1 MRAFR
6 FWLVA
11 LVIGL
16 TGCASWHAR
25 VRPGFDWST
34 VSIVSLQGPEESYSE
49 LVATA
54 QEELQ
59 GMGYRVL
66 PAESPEA
73 QVDVRL
79 SVVEALDI
87 DEAGKTFMRPKS
99 LHTRFYK
106 SVDQALVA
114 ESSYYLGPSES
125 PRRGVKALFAG
136 VQKKQNQA
144 AAAPAPVAKA
154 QPVAAAPTAKAAG
167 VEPVPVEVAPAPSV
181 AAETVI
187 VPPSQAPAPVAAPA
201 KTSGTATA
209 PEAVAVPPGSDLRQ
223 SREAPVVPAATPAP
237 IARPE
242 VANET
247 TADDDWDKPRG
258 EIPAA
263 GEPSPWVP
271 RFQSWGL
278 SDWGKSREVEWGV
291 GSGE

>member
-1 MRAFR
+1 MRVFR

-34 VSIVSLQGPEESYSE
+34 VSTVALQGPAEAYSE

-54 QEELQ
+54 REELE

-73 QVDVRL
+73 QVEVQL

-87 DEAGKTFMRPKS
+87 DESGKTFMRPKS

-125 PRRGVKALFAG
+125 PRQGVKALLAG
-136 VQKKQNQA
+136 VRKKQAQA
-144 AAAPAPVAKA
+144 AAVPAQVVTAAPVATPPASKPA
-154 QPVAAAPTAKAAG
+154 VVG
-167 VEPVPVEVAPAPSV
+167 PVPVQVAPAPPA
-181 AAETVI
+181 AAETVTAH
-187 VPPSQAPAPVAAPA
+187 PSQRTAPVAAP
-201 KTSGTATA
+201 SVTAGSTPA
-209 PEAVAVPPGSDLRQ
+209 PETVAAPQGSDLRQ
-223 SREAPVVPAATPAP
+223 PQAAP
-237 IARPE
+237 IAPAAPPAPVARTE
-242 VANET
+242 VATEA
-247 TADDDWDKPRG
+247 TADDDWDKPRD
-258 EIPAA
+258 EIPSP

-271 RFQSWGL
+271 RFQSWGF
-278 SDWGKSREVEWGV
+278 SDWGKSRELE
-291 GSGE
+291 

>member
-1 MRAFR
+1 MRVFR
-6 FWLVA
+6 FWLIA

-34 VSIVSLQGPEESYSE
+34 VSTVSLRGPEEVYSE

-54 QEELQ
+54 QEELE

-66 PAESPEA
+66 LAESPEA
-73 QVDVRL
+73 QVEVRL

-87 DEAGKTFMRPKS
+87 DESGKTFMRPKS

-106 SVDQALVA
+106 SADQALVA

-125 PRRGVKALFAG
+125 PRQGVKALLAG
-136 VQKKQNQA
+136 VRKKQA
-144 AAAPAPVAKA
+144 EA
-154 QPVAAAPTAKAAG
+154 AAAPTAKAAG
-167 VEPVPVEVAPAPSV
+167 VEPVPAEVAPAPSV

-223 SREAPVVPAATPAP
+223 PQAAPVVPAATPAP

-247 TADDDWDKPRG
+247 PADDDWDKPREELPSSG
-258 EIPAA
+258 EA
-263 GEPSPWVP
+263 SPWVP
-271 RFQSWGL
+271 RFQSWGF
-278 SDWGKSREVEWGV
+278 SEWGKSRELE
-291 GSGE
+291 

>member
-1 MRAFR
+1 
-6 FWLVA
+6 VA

-34 VSIVSLQGPEESYSE
+34 VSTVSLRGPEDAYSD

-54 QEELQ
+54 QEELE

-66 PAESPEA
+66 PAQSPEA
-73 QVDVRL
+73 QVEVRL

-87 DEAGKTFMRPKS
+87 DESGKTFMRPKS

-106 SVDQALVA
+106 SADQALVA

-125 PRRGVKALFAG
+125 PRQGVKALFAG
-136 VQKKQNQA
+136 VQKKQAQA
-144 AAAPAPVAKA
+144 AAAPAPAVTARPVVAPPASKPA
-154 QPVAAAPTAKAAG
+154 VL
-167 VEPVPVEVAPAPSV
+167 EPVTAEAAPAPSA

-187 VPPSQAPAPVAAPA
+187 VPPAQAAAPVVAPSVPADSAPAPETAAAPQGSDLRQPPAAATAPAPVA
-201 KTSGTATA
+201 
-209 PEAVAVPPGSDLRQ
+209 
-223 SREAPVVPAATPAP
+223 
-237 IARPE
+237 RPE
-242 VANET
+242 VAAET
-247 TADDDWDKPRG
+247 TADDDWDKPRD
-258 EIPAA
+258 EIPAP

-278 SDWGKSREVEWGV
+278 SDWGKTRELE
-291 GSGE
+291 

>member
-1 MRAFR
+1 MRVFR
-6 FWLVA
+6 FWLIA

-34 VSIVSLQGPEESYSE
+34 VSTVALQGPSEAYSD

-54 QEELQ
+54 QEELE

-73 QVDVRL
+73 QVDVQL

-87 DEAGKTFMRPKS
+87 DESGKTFMRPKS

-125 PRRGVKALFAG
+125 PRQGVKALLAG
-136 VQKKQNQA
+136 VRKKQAQA
-144 AAAPAPVAKA
+144 AAAPASV
-154 QPVAAAPTAKAAG
+154 VTAAPVDAPAASKPAV
-167 VEPVPVEVAPAPSV
+167 VEPVSVQVTPAPPA

-187 VPPSQAPAPVAAPA
+187 VPPLQAPAPVAAPA
-201 KTSGTATA
+201 VPAPAPATSVTVVQGDGASPAASTPA
-209 PEAVAVPPGSDLRQ
+209 
-223 SREAPVVPAATPAP
+223 APVAKSAPVAT
-237 IARPE
+237 E
-242 VANET
+242 SL
-247 TADDDWDKPRG
+247 ADDDWDKPRG
-258 EIPAA
+258 EIPSS
-263 GEPSPWVP
+263 GEASPWVP
-271 RFQSWGL
+271 RFQSWGF
-278 SDWGKSREVEWGV
+278 SDWGKSRELE
-291 GSGE
+291 

>member
-1 MRAFR
+1 MRVFR

-34 VSIVSLQGPEESYSE
+34 VSTVSLRGPEEVYSE

-54 QEELQ
+54 QEELE

-66 PAESPEA
+66 LAESPEA
-73 QVDVRL
+73 QVEVRL

-87 DEAGKTFMRPKS
+87 DESGKTFMRPKS

-106 SVDQALVA
+106 SADQALVA

-125 PRRGVKALFAG
+125 PRQGVKALLAG
-136 VQKKQNQA
+136 VRKKQA
-144 AAAPAPVAKA
+144 EA
-154 QPVAAAPTAKAAG
+154 AAAPTAKAAG
-167 VEPVPVEVAPAPSV
+167 VEPVPAEVAPAPSV

-223 SREAPVVPAATPAP
+223 PQAAPVVPAATPAP

-247 TADDDWDKPRG
+247 PADDDWDKPREELPSSG
-258 EIPAA
+258 EA
-263 GEPSPWVP
+263 SPWVP
-271 RFQSWGL
+271 RFQSWGF
-278 SDWGKSREVEWGV
+278 SEWGKSRELE
-291 GSGE
+291 

>member
-1 MRAFR
+1 MRVFR

-11 LVIGL
+11 LVIAL

-34 VSIVSLQGPEESYSE
+34 ISTVSLQGPEKAYSD

-54 QEELQ
+54 QEELE

-66 PAESPEA
+66 PAQSSEV
-73 QVDVRL
+73 QVNVQL

-136 VQKKQNQA
+136 VQKKQAQV
-144 AAAPAPVAKA
+144 AAAPAPATTAAPIVAPTA
-154 QPVAAAPTAKAAG
+154 STPAAVVTVPADLSPIEEPVSVAAPTPRSQDAA
-167 VEPVPVEVAPAPSV
+167 PV
-181 AAETVI
+181 
-187 VPPSQAPAPVAAPA
+187 VAAPQ
-201 KTSGTATA
+201 
-209 PEAVAVPPGSDLRQ
+209 GSDLRQ
-223 SREAPVVPAATPAP
+223 PQATSVPPAAPPAPV
-237 IARPE
+237 ARPE
-242 VANET
+242 VAAET
-247 TADDDWDKPRG
+247 TADDDWDRPRD
-258 EIPAA
+258 ELPAP

-278 SDWGKSREVEWGV
+278 SDWGKTRELE
-291 GSGE
+291 